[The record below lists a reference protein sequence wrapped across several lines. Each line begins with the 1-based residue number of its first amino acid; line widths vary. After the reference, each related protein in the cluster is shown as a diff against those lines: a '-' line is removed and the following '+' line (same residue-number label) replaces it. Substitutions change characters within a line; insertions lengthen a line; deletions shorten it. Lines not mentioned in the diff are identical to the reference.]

1 MPRKNPQK
9 IKIQKRE
16 RKKKR
21 VRAKIKAGSDR
32 PRLSVFRS
40 LKHIYAQIID
50 DKKGHTLAS
59 ASSIE
64 ILKNLKEKK
73 LKKKE
78 VAYEVGKLLAK
89 KAKKIGIK
97 KVVFDRGP
105 YKYHGRV
112 KALAEGARKEGLEF

>member
-16 RKKKR
+16 RKKKK
-21 VRAKIKAGSDR
+21 VRAKIKAVSDR

-50 DKKGHTLAS
+50 DKRGHTLAS

-64 ILKNLKEKK
+64 VLKNLKEKK

-78 VAYEVGKLLAK
+78 IAYEVGKLLAK

-97 KVVFDRGP
+97 KIVFDRGP

>member
-16 RKKKR
+16 RKKKK

-50 DKKGHTLAS
+50 DKKGHTLVS

-78 VAYEVGKLLAK
+78 IAYEVGKLLAK

-97 KVVFDRGP
+97 KIVFDRGP

-112 KALAEGARKEGLEF
+112 RALAEGARKEGLEF

>member
-1 MPRKNPQK
+1 MPRKNLQK

-16 RKKKR
+16 RKKKK
-21 VRAKIKAGSDR
+21 VRSKIKAISNR

-50 DKKGHTLAS
+50 DKKGHTLVS

-64 ILKNLKEKK
+64 VLKNLKEKK
-73 LKKKE
+73 IKKKE
-78 VAYEVGKLLAK
+78 IAYEVGKLLAK

-97 KVVFDRGP
+97 KIVFDRSS

-112 KALAEGARKEGLEF
+112 KTLAEGVRKEGLEF